1 MHAMQRSRPDRPE
14 RHRSKEEPR
23 CPCVDDLSL
32 LGAVAIVAAA
42 CTTGGGAS
50 TAPSAAPSA
59 APTAAA
65 SEAASAPASEAASPS
80 AAASVAPIA
89 GGLLEKIQKA
99 GKLVVSTDPKYPPQ
113 SELKP
118 DGTYEGFDIDVAT
131 EIAKR
136 LGVGIEF
143 TTPDW
148 TAITAGG
155 WGGRWDVERRL
166 DDDHRRPLEGARL
179 QPAVLLHAGPDG
191 GQHRVGDHDPR
202 RPGRQDGLL
211 GEGTTYDQWLNGTL
225 DYGTGQDLGKPPA
238 GVKTTTLPTDTDCP
252 DQWKAGRNDFE
263 GWLSSVTTVDGAI
276 KAGLPLVKVGDP
288 VYFEPLAVAV
298 DKGGPDRH
306 RLPADPQADRRRHA
320 CRRLPGRGLPEV
332 VRGRLH
338 AGDPVSVPPATPPL
352 AIAGTS
358 TGRPRCVSRE
368 EAGHGIAERDL
379 RGGRGGRSRVDRAG
393 DRRVALPCAAELPAH
408 LRLHVAGPRRRPG
421 HRDRLDRP
429 GRPRVP
435 GDLGAAHP
443 VAASRSRSP
452 SRCARSSSRR
462 CSRSSAPSGGCRG
475 PPPST
480 PSRRSTSRSSAA
492 RR

>member
-1 MHAMQRSRPDRPE
+1 MSLRGR
-14 RHRSKEEPR
+14 
-23 CPCVDDLSL
+23 LSL
-32 LGAVAIVAAA
+32 LGAVAIVAGA

-50 TAPSAAPSA
+50 SAPSAVPSA

-99 GKLVVSTDPKYPPQ
+99 GKLIVSTDPKYPPQ

-155 WGGRWDVERRL
+155 WGGRWDVSVGSMTITVDRSKVL
-166 DDDHRRPLEGARL
+166 DFSPPYYYT
-179 QPAVLLHAGPDG
+179 PAQMAASKASGITTL
-191 GQHRVGDHDPR
+191 
-202 RPGRQDGLL
+202 DGLAGKTVCS

-263 GWLSSVTTVDGAI
+263 GWLSSITTVDGAI
-276 KAGLPLVKVGDP
+276 KAGLPLIKVGDP

-298 DKGGPDRH
+298 DKSG
-306 RLPADPQADRRRHA
+306 PADTDFLPILKQIVDDMHADGFLTA
-320 CRRLPGRGLPEV
+320 ASQKWFG
-332 VRGRLH
+332 
-338 AGDPVSVPPATPPL
+338 ADFTQATP
-352 AIAGTS
+352 
-358 TGRPRCVSRE
+358 
-368 EAGHGIAERDL
+368 
-379 RGGRGGRSRVDRAG
+379 
-393 DRRVALPCAAELPAH
+393 
-408 LRLHVAGPRRRPG
+408 
-421 HRDRLDRP
+421 
-429 GRPRVP
+429 
-435 GDLGAAHP
+435 
-443 VAASRSRSP
+443 
-452 SRCARSSSRR
+452 
-462 CSRSSAPSGGCRG
+462 
-475 PPPST
+475 
-480 PSRRSTSRSSAA
+480 
-492 RR
+492 